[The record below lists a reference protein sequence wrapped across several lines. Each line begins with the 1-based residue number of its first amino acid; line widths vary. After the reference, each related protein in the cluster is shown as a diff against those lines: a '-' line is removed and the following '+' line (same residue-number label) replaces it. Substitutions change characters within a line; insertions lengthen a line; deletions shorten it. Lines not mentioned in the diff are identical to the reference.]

1 MCYYIFVD
9 ANCLVINL
17 IVVGLSTYV
26 LLHASMMIVFELT
39 MLNYYIIV
47 FVNRQ
52 IHRPTDI

>member
-26 LLHASMMIVFELT
+26 LLPPASMMIVFELT

-52 IHRPTDI
+52 IHTDI